1 MQEKSRGLKVLLW
14 CEVIVAARILLFGIP
29 VIMSQFLLA
38 NKPNY
43 NAVGEW
49 FLAIVTI
56 AAFFYLIVGVLALV
70 GHAKWKFFHYLVV
83 LLVFGMS
90 GVMVMAIHK
99 MNMPVHYYYLF
110 PAIISL
116 VIAFYLIAIQKAEKC
131 VCNSSA

>member
-1 MQEKSRGLKVLLW
+1 M
-14 CEVIVAARILLFGIP
+14 
-29 VIMSQFLLA
+29 
-38 NKPNY
+38 
-43 NAVGEW
+43 
-49 FLAIVTI
+49 
-56 AAFFYLIVGVLALV
+56 